1 MAATIIVIKIM
12 AFMTVAINDG
22 PSRSASLK
30 VKSVEFGAADSSDTL
45 DSVVYAF
52 VTFLSITAPTSM
64 FSFEAKKVIF
74 RQGCI
79 LIAMRITYYLFLNEY
94 VTKQIILPLTE
105 YIKFEFE
112 LYVVVWR

>member
-22 PSRSASLK
+22 PSISASSK
-30 VKSVEFGAADSSDTL
+30 VKSVELGASDSKDTL

-64 FSFEAKKVIF
+64 FSFEAKKVKF
-74 RQGCI
+74 RQSHI
-79 LIAMRITYYLFLNEY
+79 LMAMRIMISQRVCNK
-94 VTKQIILPLTE
+94 TKSLTFDGV
-105 YIKFEFE
+105 Y
-112 LYVVVWR
+112 

>member
-30 VKSVEFGAADSSDTL
+30 VKSVEFGAADSPDTL

-64 FSFEAKKVIF
+64 FSFEELDGEFAKS
-74 RQGCI
+74 G
-79 LIAMRITYYLFLNEY
+79 FL
-94 VTKQIILPLTE
+94 LD
-105 YIKFEFE
+105 
-112 LYVVVWR
+112 

>member
-22 PSRSASLK
+22 PSISASSK
-30 VKSVEFGAADSSDTL
+30 VKSVELGASDSKDTL

-64 FSFEAKKVIF
+64 FSFEAKKVKF
-74 RQGCI
+74 RQSHI
-79 LIAMRITYYLFLNEY
+79 LMAMRIMISQRVCNK
-94 VTKQIILPLTE
+94 TKSPTFDGV
-105 YIKFEFE
+105 Y
-112 LYVVVWR
+112 

>member
-74 RQGCI
+74 RQGCS
-79 LIAMRITYYLFLNEY
+79 LITMARYLFLNEY

-112 LYVVVWR
+112 LYVVVWW

>member
-22 PSRSASLK
+22 SSKLASLK
-30 VKSVEFGAADSSDTL
+30 VRSVEFGASDIPDTL
-45 DSVVYAF
+45 DSAVYAF

-74 RQGCI
+74 RQCCI
-79 LIAMRITYYLFLNEY
+79 LMANHIMY
-94 VTKQIILPLTE
+94 
-105 YIKFEFE
+105 
-112 LYVVVWR
+112 

>member
-30 VKSVEFGAADSSDTL
+30 VKSVEFGAADSPDTL

-64 FSFEAKKVIF
+64 FSFEAKNIIF
-74 RQGCI
+74 RQSCI
-79 LIAMRITYYLFLNEY
+79 LIATRIIISQRVCNKTKYLTFDGVY
-94 VTKQIILPLTE
+94 
-105 YIKFEFE
+105 
-112 LYVVVWR
+112 